1 MARLS
6 VAGRLLPALLLPG
19 LILLRRL
26 LLLSLLLLLPFLLLP
41 RPTGRR
47 AFAHLLEAYLRLALL
62 LELHLRLAHLLEMHL
77 RLGFLNVDLRFLLRA
92 HDLDLRAGLLLLLPL
107 LLGPLL
113 ARLLLLAWTLHLH
126 TRLRHI
132 DLHLRLGHLHVHL
145 RVGHAHDDLRLG
157 LLHGDR
163 RGLLAHDDL
172 WLIGWRHGH
181 LGPLLLDAHTRLARL
196 DLDLRLHENARRL
209 RLVLPRALLL
219 AALRRL
225 PVIPGDS
232 HLVAAL
238 ELLEILGVLLEPR
251 ELQLLR
257 LKERVAAVAEDQM
270 VERSKRALSLV
281 A

>member
-6 VAGRLLPALLLPG
+6 VAGRLLPALLLAR
-19 LILLRRL
+19 LILLRR
-26 LLLSLLLLLPFLLLP
+26 LLLLPFLLLP
-41 RPTGRR
+41 RRTGRR

-77 RLGFLNVDLRFLLRA
+77 RLGFLNVDLRFLLWA
-92 HDLDLRAGLLLLLPL
+92 HDLDLRAGLLLLLLLPL

-126 TRLRHI
+126 TRLRHV

-232 HLVAAL
+232 HLVVAL
-238 ELLEILGVLLEPR
+238 ELLEILGMLLEPR
-251 ELQLLR
+251 KLQLLR
-257 LKERVAAVAEDQM
+257 LQERVAAVAED
-270 VERSKRALSLV
+270 
-281 A
+281 